1 MLERDSDGHMN
12 IARRGLL
19 TRLHRSK
26 QWVALSFVLALA
38 VLASVPGMASVELR
52 HVHALGYSADG
63 KRLLVPDHFGIAV
76 YEAGRWSKVPGA
88 LHDYMGFSVT
98 RDYIFTSGHM
108 AGSRGLSNP
117 LGLLRSRDG
126 GRTWTQLGFDADV
139 EFHLVAAGYFSNAL
153 YVHNAAPNAYMP
165 RAGIYRLAEERRGEW
180 HRAQAHGLPG
190 GLGMLAVHPRKPG
203 MIAAA
208 TTAGLFLSLDAGDM
222 FKPVV
227 KGERVTA
234 MLFMLEGDALLVGT
248 YDAKPAL
255 FRLSIKTGSREDL
268 TLPPFGRDAVA
279 GMAQNPVR
287 QTEIAVMT
295 FERAVFVS
303 ADAGRTWKRIARP
316 RGTPPAS

>member
-1 MLERDSDGHMN
+1 MN
-12 IARRGLL
+12 MAKRG
-19 TRLHRSK
+19 RVPWLHGCR
-26 QWVALSFVLALA
+26 QGGALSLVLALA
-38 VLASVPGMASVELR
+38 VLASAPGTASIELR

-76 YEAGRWSKVPGA
+76 YEGGRWSKLPGP
-88 LHDYMGFSVT
+88 LHDYMGFAVT

-108 AGSRGLSNP
+108 AGSRGLANP
-117 LGLLRSRDG
+117 LGLLRSGDG
-126 GRTWTQLGFDADV
+126 GRTWTQLGLGAGV

-165 RAGIYRLAEERRGEW
+165 RAGIYRLLKERRGEW

-190 GLGMLAVHPRKPG
+190 RIEVLAVHPRKPG

-208 TTAGLFLSLDAGDM
+208 TTGGLFLSLDAGDM
-222 FKPVV
+222 FKPIVT
-227 KGERVTA
+227 ERVTA
-234 MLFMLEGDALLVGT
+234 VLFTLEGDALVVGT
-248 YDAKPAL
+248 NDAKPAL
-255 FRLSIKTGSREDL
+255 FRLSIQTGSRKDF

-279 GMAQNPVR
+279 GMAQNALR
-287 QTEIAVMT
+287 RTEIAVMT

-303 ADAGRTWKRIARP
+303 ADDGSTWKRIARP